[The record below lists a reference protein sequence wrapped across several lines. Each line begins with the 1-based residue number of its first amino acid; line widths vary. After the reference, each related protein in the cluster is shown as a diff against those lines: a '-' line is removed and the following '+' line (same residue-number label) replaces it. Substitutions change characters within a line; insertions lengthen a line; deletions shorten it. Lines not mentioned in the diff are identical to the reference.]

1 MNKILNHSQS
11 PAGLAANPVS
21 GTEVMALADKV
32 IATGEGV
39 SEAEAVSLAAAS
51 LDALKDAAERITKAC
66 ASRRFD
72 TCSIINGKSGKCPE
86 DCKWC
91 AQSAHYHAHIHE
103 YPLVSAEKL
112 EEAAEFSRSKGIGRF
127 SIVTSGKRLK
137 PDEVEQLCSS
147 VRELAAKTDIRL
159 CLSAGLL
166 SEEDLRKFREA
177 GISRYHCNLE
187 SSPSFFGRLC
197 TTHTQ
202 EEKISTLK
210 AAVKAGLE
218 ICSGGIIGMGE
229 SLQQRIELAFT
240 LRELGVKSVPIN
252 ILSPIPGTPLENRP
266 LIPEEDVLR
275 TIALFRF
282 ILPDAALRFAGGRAR
297 LSAEAT
303 LEAYRIGINA
313 SIMGDMLTTA
323 GADIDTDM
331 DRIRAAGYDL

>member
-39 SEAEAVSLAAAS
+39 SEAEAVSLAASS

-91 AQSAHYHAHIHE
+91 AQSAHYYAHIHE

-210 AAVKAGLE
+210 AAVIAGLE

-282 ILPDAALRFAGGRAR
+282 ILPNAALRFAGGRAR
-297 LSAEAT
+297 LSAETT

>member
-1 MNKILNHSQS
+1 MNKILNHGQS
-11 PAGLAANPVS
+11 PAGPAANPVS
-21 GTEVMALADKV
+21 GAEVMALADKV

-39 SEAEAVSLAAAS
+39 SEAEAVSLTAAS

>member
-66 ASRRFD
+66 ASRRFE

-91 AQSAHYHAHIHE
+91 AQSAHYYAHIHE

-147 VRELAAKTDIRL
+147 VREIAAKTDIRL

-229 SLQQRIELAFT
+229 TMEQRIELAFT
-240 LRELGVKSVPIN
+240 LRELDVKSVPIN

-297 LSAEAT
+297 LSAETT